1 MNPIRLGIF
10 GLGRGEAYI
19 ECALKCN
26 AQVVALCDKRQEAL
40 DAAAK
45 QLGREVALYHDF
57 DDLLSHNLDAVF
69 LANNFHEH
77 ATYAIRCLEKG
88 IHVLSE
94 CTANATMAEGVA
106 LVRAAE
112 KSNAVYML
120 AENYPYMKF
129 NQEIKR
135 VCDGGTLGKILFAEG
150 EYNHPLSPEDHNSL
164 RVCRPYETHWRN
176 FLPRSYYVTHSL
188 APLMHAVG
196 ATPIQVSALPVYAPL
211 GDEYANGNFVG
222 DRSAIITT
230 LNDDDSVFRITGC
243 AAYGAHGNSYRVCGE
258 KGQIENLR
266 GMGGKVMLRYN
277 SWDVPKGQ
285 KETCLY
291 DPQWQDEDA
300 DLAVS
305 AGHEGS
311 DYFVMRNFLRC
322 IETGVKPD
330 FDVYFATTMASVAIL
345 AHRSILAGGKPF
357 RIPDFR
363 REEDRKLYENDTLTP
378 FYGSDGSKP
387 TLPCC
392 SRPDYKPSDSQME
405 RYYKIIDNEL

>member
-1 MNPIRLGIF
+1 MKPIRLGIF
-10 GLGRGEAYI
+10 GLGRGKAYI

-26 AQVVALCDKRQEAL
+26 AQVVALCDKRQEVL

-45 QLGREVALYHDF
+45 QLNREVALYHDF
-57 DDLLSHNLDAVF
+57 EDLLNHDLDAIF
-69 LANNFHEH
+69 LANYFHEH
-77 ATYAIRCLEKG
+77 AAYAIRCLEKG
-88 IHVLSE
+88 IHVLCE
-94 CTANATMAEGVA
+94 CASNATMAQGVA

-129 NQEIKR
+129 NQEIKQ

-150 EYNHPLSPEDHNSL
+150 EYNHPFSPEDHNFL

-230 LNDDDSVFRITGC
+230 LNDDHSVFRITGC
-243 AAYGAHGNSYRVCGE
+243 AAYGAHGNSYRICGE

-266 GMGGKVMLRYN
+266 GMEGKVMLRYN
-277 SWDVPKGQ
+277 PWDVPKGQ
-285 KETCLY
+285 KESCLY
-291 DPQWQDEDA
+291 DPRWQDEDA
-300 DLAVS
+300 KLAVS

-311 DYFVMRNFLRC
+311 DFFVMRNFLRC
-322 IETGVKPD
+322 IEKGTKPD

-357 RIPDFR
+357 QVPDFH
-363 REEDRKLYENDTLTP
+363 REDDQKEYENDTLTP
-378 FYGSDGSKP
+378 FYGTDGSEP

-392 SRPDYKPSDSQME
+392 SHPNYKPSDIQME
-405 RYYKIIDNEL
+405 QYLKIIHNQL